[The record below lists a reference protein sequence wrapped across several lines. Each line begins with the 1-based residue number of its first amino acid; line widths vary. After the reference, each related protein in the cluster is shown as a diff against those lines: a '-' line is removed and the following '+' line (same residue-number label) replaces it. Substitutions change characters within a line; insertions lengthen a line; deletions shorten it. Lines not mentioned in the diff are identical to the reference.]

1 MKVLMTIAGLD
12 PEFGGPSR
20 SVPALASALA
30 RNGVSVE
37 LFAGEPA
44 AGKAAPC
51 LPDASL
57 VSTRLLP
64 FADRASHWTARSN
77 GFFSA
82 LRERAGADTVIHD
95 NGLWLPSNHAAVAA
109 ARVLQ
114 RPLLISPRG
123 MLTPWARQYRGLKK
137 QLAWWLYQRR
147 DLRSAKV
154 LHATSPA
161 EADGFRRAGFRQ
173 AIAMVPNGVELFPEI
188 QNSKFKIQ
196 NSKTRTVLFLARIHP
211 VKGLAN
217 LIEAWAKIKPQC
229 WRVVV
234 AGDDENGH
242 RRELEEMIRQRQLT
256 AQFEFTGPVQ
266 GEAKSELYRSADLF
280 VLPSHTENFGI
291 AIAEALAAGLPV
303 ITTRGTPWEEL
314 ETRRCGWWVDI
325 GAEPLADALQL
336 AVQLSD
342 AERQEMGLRGRKL
355 IEDKYTW
362 PAAAKKMAAVYG
374 WMLGHEPRPDWVLL
388 RRGLIEIGE

>member
-1 MKVLMTIAGLD
+1 MKLLMTIAGLD

-20 SVPALASALA
+20 SVPALAEALA
-30 RNGVSVE
+30 QTGVGVE
-37 LFAGEPA
+37 LFACEPA
-44 AGKAAPC
+44 AGRGT
-51 LPDASL
+51 LRRPDASL

-82 LRERAGADTVIHD
+82 LRERAVADTVIHD
-95 NGLWLPSNHAAVAA
+95 NGLWLPSNHAVVTA

-147 DLRSAKV
+147 DLRRAQV

-161 EADGFRRAGFRQ
+161 EAEGFRKAGFSQ
-173 AIAMVPNGVELFPEI
+173 PIAVVPNGVAVPGEARSSKLETR
-188 QNSKFKIQ
+188 NSKL
-196 NSKTRTVLFLARIHP
+196 RTVLFLSRIHP
-211 VKGLAN
+211 VKGLVN
-217 LIEAWAKIKPQC
+217 LIEAWAQIKPAG

-242 RRELEEMIRQRQLT
+242 RRELEEMIGQRQLVG
-256 AQFEFTGPVQ
+256 QFEFTGPVS
-266 GEAKSELYRSADLF
+266 GETKLKLYERADLF

-291 AIAEALAAGLPV
+291 AIAVALAAGLPV

-314 ETRRCGWWVDI
+314 ESRRCGWWVEI
-325 GAEPLADALQL
+325 GAEPLANALQQ
-336 AVQLSD
+336 AFQMSD
-342 AERQEMGLRGRKL
+342 AERRELGQRGRKL
-355 IEDKYTW
+355 IEEKYTW
-362 PAAAKKMAAVYG
+362 PAAAQKMAAVYG
-374 WMLGHEPRPDWVLL
+374 WVLGHESRPDCVLMATG
-388 RRGLIEIGE
+388 RD

>member
-1 MKVLMTIAGLD
+1 MKVLLTIAGLD

-20 SVPALASALA
+20 SVPALAEALA
-30 RNGVSVE
+30 RNAVSVE
-37 LFAGEPA
+37 LFACESA
-44 AGKAAPC
+44 AGQGTPR

-82 LRERAGADTVIHD
+82 LRERAVTDTVIHD
-95 NGLWLPSNHAAVAA
+95 NGLWLPSNHAVVTA
-109 ARVLQ
+109 ARVFQ

-147 DLRSAKV
+147 DLRQAQV

-161 EADGFRRAGFRQ
+161 EAEGFRKAGFSQ
-173 AIAMVPNGVELFPEI
+173 PIAVVPNGVELPLLNRKSEI
-188 QNSKFKIQ
+188 GNRKSEI
-196 NSKTRTVLFLARIHP
+196 RTVLFLSRIHP

-217 LIEAWAKIKPQC
+217 LIEAWAQIKPVG

-242 RRELEEMIRQRQLT
+242 RQELEEMIRQRQL
-256 AQFEFTGPVQ
+256 AGQFEFIGPVQ
-266 GEAKSELYRSADLF
+266 GEAKLELYQRADLF

-314 ETRRCGWWVDI
+314 ETRRCGWWVEI
-325 GAEPLADALQL
+325 GAEPLANALQQ
-336 AVQLSD
+336 AFQMSD
-342 AERQEMGLRGRKL
+342 AEREEMGRRGRKL
-355 IEDKYTW
+355 IEEKYTW
-362 PAAAKKMAAVYG
+362 PAAAQKMAAVYG
-374 WMLGHEPRPDWVLL
+374 WMLGHEPKPECVSMAAGID
-388 RRGLIEIGE
+388 